1 MAEQNT
7 SYPYFEMLD
16 KDGTHMNFE
25 HWQDVRSVEMHWHD
39 YDELLIVEK
48 GSCRHYY
55 NGTETLLIPGD
66 CVLIRPGHPHGYSVE
81 GAISMFNCQYHKEMI
96 DPDVLLYSAEG
107 GIMEQLEESLQDERE
122 GQQKIDSEENTEKND
137 GKADGKT
144 NGKAKGERSE
154 KTDREIYYKKG
165 NMELSGYE
173 ANNEKQ
179 GVLHAEPEQLS
190 YIISLIHRILEY
202 QEEIT
207 EYTAM
212 EKKKY
217 MELILMEFQRIQRKQ
232 KSVSSVHS
240 RESQMAVA
248 EVLAYLDQYIAEPLN
263 LDQLAEQYGF
273 ATNYF
278 RKIFRDVTGFPPVK
292 YLNRLRVIRASEYIL
307 KNGYTMKEAAAE
319 VGIYDVNYFSRLF
332 KQIMGFAP
340 SKL

>member
-1 MAEQNT
+1 MTDSNI
-7 SYPYFEMLD
+7 SYPYFDMLD
-16 KDGTHMNFE
+16 KDGTNMNFE
-25 HWQDVRSVEMHWHD
+25 HWEDVRSVEMHWHD

-66 CVLIRPGHPHGYSVE
+66 CVLIQPNHAHGYSVE
-81 GAISMFNCQYHKEMI
+81 GAISLFNCQYHREAV
-96 DPDVLLYSAEG
+96 DPDVLLFNTEG
-107 GIMEQLEESLQDERE
+107 GLMEQLEESIRIEKEGTLENRE
-122 GQQKIDSEENTEKND
+122 PENRKSD
-137 GKADGKT
+137 RKAD
-144 NGKAKGERSE
+144 EQ
-154 KTDREIYYKKG
+154 TDRKTKRESFYRNG
-165 NMELSGYE
+165 HMELSGYE
-173 ANNEKQ
+173 ANSEKQ
-179 GVLHAEPEQLS
+179 GVIHAEPEQLS
-190 YIISLIHRILEY
+190 YIISLIHRILGY

-207 EYTAM
+207 EYTAI

-217 MELILMEFQRIQRKQ
+217 MEIILMEFQRIQRKQ
-232 KSVSSVHS
+232 TSAASVHS
-240 RESQMAVA
+240 TESQMAVA
-248 EVLAYLDQYIAEPLN
+248 AVLAYLDQNIAEPLN
-263 LDQLAEQYGF
+263 LNELAAQYGF

-307 KNGYTMKEAAAE
+307 NEGYCMKDAAAE